1 MIEFQSHYSAPDDAV
16 HYLHN
21 QNEQTRLK
29 SESIHALPRGWHVGH
44 IDTSC
49 IHSLVPSNAG
59 GTTVPL
65 HCDPLHH
72 ELPGSLLDMWTTA
85 ALDCAL
91 NSKCM
96 CLVHQNAISH
106 ADDMKKLKAQDIGSR
121 SKAPWPSAH
130 DVQLF
135 LHVGYERPCHRFDVL
150 RSMSLL
156 CQNMAPSK
164 RGITLFSARLQRT
177 SNESRD
183 SFSALN

>member
-1 MIEFQSHYSAPDDAV
+1 MIDSQRHYSALDDTV
-16 HYLHN
+16 QYLHN

-29 SESIHALPRGWHVGH
+29 SQSIHALPRGWHVGH

-91 NSKCM
+91 NSKRM

-106 ADDMKKLKAQDIGSR
+106 ADDLKKFKAQDIGSR
-121 SKAPWPSAH
+121 SKTPWPSAQ

-135 LHVGYERPCHRFDVL
+135 LHVLVMIARVTGLMFCDRCLYCAKTWRRPNVALLYSLRVSSERVMNP
-150 RSMSLL
+150 
-156 CQNMAPSK
+156 
-164 RGITLFSARLQRT
+164 GIASVH
-177 SNESRD
+177 
-183 SFSALN
+183 